1 MADSGKPSAE
11 AYNASSVA
19 GGKTHEGAQLP
30 ERTAGVPGSY
40 SQLAFQLRQARY
52 WMEQAEITVARPEGE
67 VAADSRRSSPAFTAV
82 IRRQLDGMASSAS
95 QLRDSLCPGAREAAA
110 GG

>member
-1 MADSGKPSAE
+1 
-11 AYNASSVA
+11 V
-19 GGKTHEGAQLP
+19 
-30 ERTAGVPGSY
+30 RPGSY

-52 WMEQAEITVARPEGE
+52 WMEQAELTAARPEGE

-95 QLRDSLCPGAREAAA
+95 QLRDSLCPGAHVREEAPRD
-110 GG
+110 